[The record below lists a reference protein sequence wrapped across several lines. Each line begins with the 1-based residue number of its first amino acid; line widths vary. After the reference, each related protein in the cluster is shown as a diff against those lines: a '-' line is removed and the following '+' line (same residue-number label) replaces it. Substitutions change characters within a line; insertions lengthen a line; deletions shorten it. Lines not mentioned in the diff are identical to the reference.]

1 MPTLQK
7 KTVTKKSATKKAATK
22 AATKL
27 ATKPATK
34 VATKAATK
42 VAIKAVAATAKRSAP
57 PVAGKAKAAANPK
70 AAAKAKPTKVTAT
83 ATIKAA
89 AKPAVSKGSTVT
101 RTAAP
106 TAPSASAPVS
116 STLVAVAAKAP
127 DFTLPDASGKLVTLS
142 AFRGKPV
149 VLYFY
154 PKDDTTGCTQEACDF
169 RDNLAAFR
177 KAGCTV
183 LGVSPDPV
191 KSHAKFAAKH
201 ALTITLLADE
211 PGAGGTPAVCAQ
223 YGVWQEKSMY
233 GRAYMGV
240 VRTTYVID
248 GAGKVARRFD
258 KVSVTGHVDEVLAV
272 VRALH

>member
-22 AATKL
+22 
-27 ATKPATK
+27 
-34 VATKAATK
+34 VAT
-42 VAIKAVAATAKRSAP
+42 KAVAATAKRSAP

-70 AAAKAKPTKVTAT
+70 AAAKAKSAKVTAT
-83 ATIKAA
+83 ATIKVA

-101 RTAAP
+101 RTA
-106 TAPSASAPVS
+106 APSASAPVS

-142 AFRGKPV
+142 AFKGKPV

-211 PGAGGTPAVCAQ
+211 PGADGTPAVCAQ

-272 VRALH
+272 VRALR